1 MATRVIVALVLVGIL
16 FFVLYGL
23 PVVWTVVLLSL
34 LAALAVYEALW
45 STGCMKKIR
54 ICAYSM
60 ALAALIPFWFY
71 TGADQNYALAGLFVY
86 VFILFCE
93 AIASKYTLSLE
104 KMGSAFLISVMIPFF
119 LCALL
124 RIRQEELGIYY
135 IILPFVVA
143 YMSDTFALFAGMF
156 FGKHKLAPTLSPKK
170 TREGAVGGVL
180 GAIAGCLLFGF
191 VMSRFFHLTPN
202 YVALAVCG
210 LLGSPV
216 AQLGDLSF
224 SYIKRQYGIKDFG
237 KIFPGHG
244 GVLDRVDSLIFCA
257 PFVEIFIHCFPAL

>member
-1 MATRVIVALVLVGIL
+1 MATRVGVALVLVAIL

-23 PVVWTVVLLSL
+23 PVVWTAVLFSL

-45 STGCMKKIR
+45 STGCVKKPR

-60 ALAALIPFWFY
+60 ALAALIPIWFY
-71 TGADQNYALAGLFVY
+71 AGAEQTYALAGLFIY
-86 VFILFCE
+86 VFVLFCE
-93 AIASKYTLSLE
+93 AMASKYTLTLE
-104 KMGSAFLISVMIPFF
+104 KMGSAFFISVMVPAL
-119 LCALL
+119 LCGLL
-124 RIRQEELGIYY
+124 RIRQGELGIYY
-135 IILPFVVA
+135 VILPFIVA
-143 YMSDTFALFAGMF
+143 YMSDTFALFAGML

-170 TREGAVGGVL
+170 TREGAVGGVV
-180 GAIAGCLLFGF
+180 GAIAGCLIYGF
-191 VMSRFFHLTPN
+191 VMSRFFRLTPN
-202 YVALAVCG
+202 YAALAVYG

-216 AQLGDLSF
+216 AQIGDLSF

-257 PFVEIFIHCFPAL
+257 PFVEILIYCFPAL

>member
-1 MATRVIVALVLVGIL
+1 MATRVVVGLTLVVIL
-16 FFVLYGL
+16 FSVLYGL
-23 PVVWTVVLLSL
+23 PAFGTAALLSL
-34 LAALAVYEALW
+34 LAALGVYEALW
-45 STGCMKKIR
+45 STGCVRKPR

-60 ALAALIPFWFY
+60 VLAAGIPVWFY
-71 TGADQNYALAGLFVY
+71 TGANRSVALGGLFVY
-86 VFILFCE
+86 VFLIFLE
-93 AIASKYTLSLE
+93 AMASKYTLTLE
-104 KMGSAFLISVMIPFF
+104 KMGSAFFVSLMIPVF
-119 LCALL
+119 LSALL
-124 RIRQEELGIYY
+124 RIRQGEWGIYY

-170 TREGAVGGVL
+170 TREGAVGGIV
-180 GAIAGCLLFGF
+180 GGIVGCLLFG
-191 VMSRFFHLTPN
+191 VIVSRFFQLTPN
-202 YVALAVCG
+202 YAALALYG

-216 AQLGDLSF
+216 AQLGDLAF

-257 PFVEIFIHCFPAL
+257 PFVEILITCFPAL

>member
-1 MATRVIVALVLVGIL
+1 MATRVGVAAVLIAIL

-23 PVVWTVVLLSL
+23 PAVWTAALMSL
-34 LAALAVYEALW
+34 LAALAAYEALW
-45 STGCMKKIR
+45 STGCVKKPR

-60 ALAALIPFWFY
+60 VLAALIPFWFY
-71 TGADQNYALAGLFVY
+71 TGADQALGLAGLFVY

-93 AIASKYTLSLE
+93 AMASKYTLTLE
-104 KMGSAFLISVMIPFF
+104 KMGSAFFISVVVPVF
-119 LCALL
+119 LSGLL
-124 RIRQEELGIYY
+124 RIRQGELGIYY
-135 IILPFVVA
+135 IILPFVIA

-180 GAIAGCLLFGF
+180 GAIVGCLIYGF
-191 VMSRFFHLTPN
+191 VMSRFFHLAPN
-202 YVALAVCG
+202 YAALAVYG

-244 GVLDRVDSLIFCA
+244 GVLDRFDSVLAVSIMLSLF
-257 PFVEIFIHCFPAL
+257 FLCFPFN